1 MNTRNLSLLLAVL
14 FAAGIWGC
22 GSNQDSSGSTTPT
35 VSVENAA
42 QTGNCTICHTL
53 GVHTQIS
60 GIAGQN
66 PDTDAGFGSAITHD
80 CEACHGGGQYHHG
93 EGPIPYPSPD
103 AARCVTCHEQATA
116 VLASKHNAEDPA
128 NTAMIADGHD
138 TRYCQRCHTAEGSIA
153 MKNIIGD
160 YDYLRAT
167 IVANGDPVGAG
178 QVEALPNTDA
188 AGNDI
193 LHNVTCAACH
203 NPLTKKLV
211 SFDPADWDPNG
222 NGISDQF
229 DLCTSCHNYRFSDG
243 TLAGSGNTYSVSVDA
258 GVDGIWLNGDDTLSA
273 GTDTAKFYHYKSWY
287 RAIPSTHF
295 DNPDSPSVVEGYVIR
310 ENGANPCFDC
320 HGHELHTNTR
330 YADTTDLTRDAT
342 ATIYTDWAQSAHAGA
357 LLKNKYAVARVDGVN
372 ASDSAALTDTVM
384 SVGATDTAT
393 GNAWVHYNW
402 DDNASRGA
410 CQMCHTATG
419 AANFMSDPASYL
431 AADND
436 FSHLS
441 GWSAAGG
448 SPQNELLNC
457 WGCHSNA
464 AEGILRTPGAIT
476 VAYGNRPVLE
486 SGADL
491 TADPVEISLPDLGNS
506 NVCINCHSA
515 RGNMTSLLTVDDDND
530 SATPLVTVAADPAA
544 LTMNKGSILK
554 GGTSTHYLT
563 AGATIFQSLTKV
575 GYEFGGDYS
584 DKVYFAH
591 DSLGCAEC
599 HMSSEKS
606 HSFDVV
612 EKDETDVITAIASPK
627 CVECH
632 DGEHALFV
640 AESLV
645 GQVATI
651 WNGTAAVP
659 TTVTQVMADEA
670 AAELEH
676 EAHGYHTALEA
687 LAAEL
692 TLAGTTPTSG
702 YPYFSGSS
710 TDQGHG
716 GAMHNYSY
724 LHHEP
729 GAYAHNRYYAKRLIF
744 DSIDWLSSGAAGA
757 RSLDGSITLDPVL
770 YGAAI
775 EWLGG
780 DIVTGVIAARP

>member
-1 MNTRNLSLLLAVL
+1 
-14 FAAGIWGC
+14 
-22 GSNQDSSGSTTPT
+22 
-35 VSVENAA
+35 
-42 QTGNCTICHTL
+42 
-53 GVHTQIS
+53 
-60 GIAGQN
+60 
-66 PDTDAGFGSAITHD
+66 
-80 CEACHGGGQYHHG
+80 
-93 EGPIPYPSPD
+93 
-103 AARCVTCHEQATA
+103 VTCHEQATA

-138 TRYCQRCHTAEGSIA
+138 TKYCQRCHTAEGSIA

-160 YDYLRAT
+160 SDYLRAT

-188 AGNDI
+188 DGNDI

-203 NPLTKKLV
+203 NPLTKKLA
-211 SFDPADWDPNG
+211 SFDPAVWDPNG

-273 GTDTAKFYHYKSWY
+273 GTDTAKFFHNTKWY
-287 RAIPSTHF
+287 RTIPSTHF
-295 DNPDSPSVVEGYVIR
+295 DNPDSVSVVEGYVIR

-320 HGHELHTNTR
+320 HGHELHTNTS
-330 YADTTDLTRDAT
+330 YADTTDPTRDAT

-372 ASDSAALTDTVM
+372 ASDNAALTDTVM
-384 SVGATDTAT
+384 SVGVTDTAI

-419 AANFMSDPASYL
+419 AANFMSDPAGYL

-441 GWSAAGG
+441 GWSATGG

-464 AEGILRTPGAIT
+464 AEGVLRTPGAIT
-476 VAYGNRPVLE
+476 LAYTVDGVKP
-486 SGADL
+486 
-491 TADPVEISLPDLGNS
+491 TMPDMGNS

-515 RGNMTSLLTVDDDND
+515 RGNMDSLIG
-530 SATPLVTVAADPAA
+530 AAAADPAGVA
-544 LTMNKGSILK
+544 VT
-554 GGTSTHYLT
+554 GGTKTHYLT
-563 AGATIFQSLTKV
+563 AGATIFQSLTKI
-575 GYEFGGDYS
+575 GYEFGVDYS
-584 DKVYFAH
+584 DKVFFAH
-591 DSLGCAEC
+591 DSLGCAKC

-640 AESLV
+640 AEALV

-676 EAHGYHTALEA
+676 EAHGYHGALEA
-687 LAAEL
+687 MAAVL
-692 TLAGTTPTSG
+692 TAAGTTPSTN
-702 YPYFSGSS
+702 YPYFVPTDPLLTLAASV

-744 DSIDWLSSGAAGA
+744 DSIDWLSNPTDGGIDAAGS
-757 RSLDGSITLDPVL
+757 RSLNGAIFLDPTT

-775 EWLGG
+775 TWLGG
-780 DIVTGVIAARP
+780 DTLTGIIATRP